1 MCFLHTYGLED
12 HYKTNIEPNHTTL
25 AGHDFEHDIIFSQ
38 IYGMLGSIDANTGD
52 QGLGWDTDQ
61 FCTDVQKATMVMLS
75 VLRQGG
81 LGSGGLNFDAKVRR
95 ESTNLEDFFIAHIGG
110 MDAYAHA
117 LKISAAIIEDGVLD
131 GMVKERYSSFDS
143 ELGRKLSPNGG
154 ASNGTLE
161 EFEAHARATGEPEKI
176 SGQQELYEQIFMDYC
191 FNGRG
196 QK

>member
-1 MCFLHTYGLED
+1 
-12 HYKTNIEPNHTTL
+12 
-25 AGHDFEHDIIFSQ
+25 
-38 IYGMLGSIDANTGD
+38 
-52 QGLGWDTDQ
+52 
-61 FCTDVQKATMVMLS
+61 
-75 VLRQGG
+75 
-81 LGSGGLNFDAKVRR
+81 
-95 ESTNLEDFFIAHIGG
+95 
-110 MDAYAHA
+110 
-117 LKISAAIIEDGVLD
+117 
-131 GMVKERYSSFDS
+131 MVKERYSSFDS